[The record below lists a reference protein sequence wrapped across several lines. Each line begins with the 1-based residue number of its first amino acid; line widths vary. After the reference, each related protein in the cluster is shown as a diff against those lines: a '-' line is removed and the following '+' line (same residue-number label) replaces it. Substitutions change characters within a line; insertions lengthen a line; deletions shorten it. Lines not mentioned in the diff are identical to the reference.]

1 MKEYLKR
8 SNNIPT
14 CVLGWKTP
22 LENRVELLFLL
33 KNTINGLINCL
44 DFNKTLTIHH
54 YFYN

>member
-14 CVLGWKTP
+14 CVLDWKPP

-44 DFNKTLTIHH
+44 DF
-54 YFYN
+54 

>member
-14 CVLGWKTP
+14 CMLGWKTP

-44 DFNKTLTIHH
+44 DF
-54 YFYN
+54 